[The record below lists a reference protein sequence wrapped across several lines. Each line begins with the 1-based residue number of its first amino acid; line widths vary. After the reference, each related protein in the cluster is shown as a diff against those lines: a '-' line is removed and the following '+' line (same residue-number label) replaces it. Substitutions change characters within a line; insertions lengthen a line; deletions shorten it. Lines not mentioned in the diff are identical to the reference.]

1 MKLEILRLI
10 KIMAIFATVLGII
23 FFILAVSSGYT
34 VVEAIIFMI
43 GIIVANV
50 PEGLLPQMTVS
61 FTLTAKRMF
70 KVGVIVQNLE
80 IIETLGAVNVI
91 CSDKTGTLT

>member
-1 MKLEILRLI
+1 
-10 KIMAIFATVLGII
+10 
-23 FFILAVSSGYT
+23 
-34 VVEAIIFMI
+34 
-43 GIIVANV
+43 
-50 PEGLLPQMTVS
+50 MTVS

>member
-10 KIMAIFATVLGII
+10 KIMAIFATILGII
-23 FFILAVSSGYT
+23 FFILSLLTGYT

-50 PEGLLPQMTVS
+50 PEGLLP
-61 FTLTAKRMF
+61 
-70 KVGVIVQNLE
+70 
-80 IIETLGAVNVI
+80 
-91 CSDKTGTLT
+91 